1 MTVKMCRMTIQ
12 HVHIRSHATTFWL
25 KGVPGVHVPWFR
37 GIYEWGAGCCLH
49 VLTGHSFQ
57 HPFVSAAPPNSKK
70 AKCSEGNCVLGFFLV
85 VY

>member
-1 MTVKMCRMTIQ
+1 MFMYPGSGEFMN
-12 HVHIRSHATTFWL
+12 
-25 KGVPGVHVPWFR
+25 GVQDVLC
-37 GIYEWGAGCCLH
+37 I

>member
-70 AKCSEGNCVLGFFLV
+70 VKCNEENCVLGFF
-85 VY
+85 